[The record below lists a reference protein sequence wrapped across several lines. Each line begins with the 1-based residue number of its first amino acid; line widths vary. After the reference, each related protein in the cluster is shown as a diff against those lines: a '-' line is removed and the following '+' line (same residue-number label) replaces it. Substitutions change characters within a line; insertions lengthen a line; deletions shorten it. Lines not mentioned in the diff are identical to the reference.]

1 MSDEEVTPRKKVKI
15 VEQQYAINNQV
26 FDIMKTGFDKD
37 CVSYDKMTLQKAKR
51 GQNVKG
57 IMEKKDVNLI
67 IIKFSL
73 DNYKLLV
80 HYLTF
85 L

>member
-26 FDIMKTGFDKD
+26 FDIMKTDFDKD

-67 IIKFSL
+67 IIMFSL

>member
-26 FDIMKTGFDKD
+26 FDIMKTDFDKD

-51 GQNVKG
+51 GR
-57 IMEKKDVNLI
+57 M
-67 IIKFSL
+67 
-73 DNYKLLV
+73 
-80 HYLTF
+80 
-85 L
+85 